1 MKYLL
6 IIASDPSLPSPEPG
20 DPEFGEYMQAWN
32 DYTTALAEAG
42 ALVASEALLPI
53 ETATTVRHKDG
64 ATQIM
69 DGPFVELKEHFGGF
83 YLIDVDT
90 LDDALEWARKLPV
103 GEGAVEV
110 RPIMDL
116 SAFM

>member
-1 MKYLL
+1 MRYLL
-6 IIASDPSLPSPEPG
+6 IIASDPTLPSPEPG
-20 DPEFGEYMQAWN
+20 DPEFGAYMKGWT
-32 DYTTALAEAG
+32 DYDEELTAAG
-42 ALVASEALLPI
+42 VLVAGEALLPT

-64 ATQIM
+64 ATQVL
-69 DGPFVELKEHFGGF
+69 DGPLVELKEHLGGL

-90 LDDALEWARKLPV
+90 LDDAIEWARKLPV

>member
-1 MKYLL
+1 M
-6 IIASDPSLPSPEPG
+6 PSPEPG
-20 DPEFGEYMQAWN
+20 APEFGAYMQAWT
-32 DYTTALAEAG
+32 DYTNELTAAG
-42 ALVASEALLPI
+42 ALVASEALLPV

-64 ATQIM
+64 ATQVL
-69 DGPFVELKEHFGGF
+69 DGPFVELKEHLGGF

-90 LDDALEWARKLPV
+90 LDDAIEWARKLPV